1 MLIFTMASIGQSL
14 RPLRHLPSRKPSPLP
29 RTWPSR
35 AVRKSTSAITP
46 SGGVPSSTRVGLR
59 ESGAQRNCGRRL
71 ASIFSCTSVGQEVSF
86 EDMHER
92 AHGPPVSD
100 AAACACAIGRARERT
115 CETMV
120 FWMRAARSASERAK
134 RLHAPTCKSSGRAIL
149 RTDVHVVCLLS
160 DRAQRAFR
168 QLRPWRLAM
177 RPDSPVVRDVP
188 RPRPASPR
196 PRRHITRP
204 TPDRTPVPGPRTLC
218 SALGSVS
225 ASLPPDRAQRA
236 FRKMS
241 RAYGVPVSPPAR
253 PISRAARMVW

>member
-1 MLIFTMASIGQSL
+1 MASIGQSL

-134 RLHAPTCKSSGRAIL
+134 RLHAPKSSGRAIL

-160 DRAQRAFR
+160 ERAQRAFR

-177 RPDSPVVRDVP
+177 RPDSPVVRVRDVP

-241 RAYGVPVSPPAR
+241 RACIRCPPSDR
-253 PISRAARMVW
+253 VQRAFRKIHHASI

>member
-1 MLIFTMASIGQSL
+1 MASIGQSL

-177 RPDSPVVRDVP
+177 RPDSPVV
-188 RPRPASPR
+188 PR
-196 PRRHITRP
+196 PRRPPPPPGPAPSHHPTYTRP
-204 TPDRTPVPGPRTLC
+204 DPR
-218 SALGSVS
+218 
-225 ASLPPDRAQRA
+225 
-236 FRKMS
+236 
-241 RAYGVPVSPPAR
+241 AR
-253 PISRAARMVW
+253 PAYALFRARLGVRVASARSRAARV